1 MSEQLLSLF
10 QFSEAAVRMTVWIII
25 FAVMA
30 VWEVVAPR
38 RVLVA
43 GKANR
48 WFANLVIACFNVI
61 LVRLVFP
68 IVPVAL
74 ATLAGAKGWGLLNR
88 FDAPAWIEFVMAI
101 VILDLA
107 TYLRHFMYHVLP
119 PLWRLH
125 LVHHADRDVDVST
138 GLRYHPLEVI
148 ISFLV
153 RMSVVSVIGPDPAA
167 VAVYEILLNGMV
179 MFNHGN
185 VRVPAG
191 IDAILR
197 SVAVTPD
204 MHRVH
209 HSEVIGET
217 NSNFGFVLS
226 WWDRLV
232 GTYRAEPAAGHEDMA
247 IGLGQYRDS
256 AGLTLPKLIILP
268 AIADT
273 GGYDINRRGPEEG
286 AGGPKQGRAG

>member
-30 VWEVVAPR
+30 VWEVAAPR
-38 RVLVA
+38 RALA
-43 GKANR
+43 AAKANR
-48 WFANLVIACFNVI
+48 WFSNLVIAFTNVI
-61 LVRLVFP
+61 LVRIVFP

-74 ATLAGAKGWGLLNR
+74 AAVAGAKGWGLLNR
-88 FDAPAWIEFVMAI
+88 YDAPGWIEFIIAI
-101 VILDLA
+101 ALLDLA
-107 TYLRHFMYHVLP
+107 TYLGHVMYHVLP

-125 LVHHADRDVDVST
+125 LVHHADLDIDVTT
-138 GLRYHPLEVI
+138 GLRYHPVEI
-148 ISFLV
+148 ICSLLV
-153 RMSVVSVIGPDPAA
+153 RLSVVSVIGPDPAA

-185 VRVPAG
+185 VLVPAG
-191 IDAILR
+191 IDAVLR

-209 HSEVIGET
+209 HSVVIGET

-226 WWDRLV
+226 WWDRLF
-232 GTYRAEPAAGHEDMA
+232 GTYRAEPAAGHEGMT
-247 IGLGQYRDS
+247 IGLGRYRDA

-268 AIADT
+268 AVADT
-273 GGYDINRRGPEEG
+273 GGYDVNRRDPEEG
-286 AGGPKQGRAG
+286 AGGPKQDGA